1 MSDQELRERAVASLE
16 KKAEFRTHFVVYI
29 LVNAM
34 LVALW
39 AMTSGG
45 FFWPIFP
52 ILGWGIGLG
61 MHAWETYVRQEPT
74 EDRIQ
79 REIERL
85 R

>member
-1 MSDQELRERAVASLE
+1 MSDAELREQAVASLE
-16 KKAEFRTHFVVYI
+16 KKAEFRTHLVVYV

-34 LVALW
+34 LIALW

-52 ILGWGIGLG
+52 LLGWGIGLG
-61 MHAWETYVRQEPT
+61 MHAWEAYVRQNPT
-74 EDRIQ
+74 EDLIQ
-79 REIERL
+79 REMERL